1 MRVIFPYFIMT
12 CKSEVLGA
20 MLALC
25 IKTIN
30 AFPDDFYCAS
40 GFYEKSKAGTA
51 FYKIIMLCRQCSSD
65 CTLGKKPFSAQCCR
79 IFDLLTWSYDSYPW
93 RYVLSASCTIEVINR
108 WFV

>member
-12 CKSEVLGA
+12 YKSKVLGT

-40 GFYEKSKAGTA
+40 GFYEKSNAAKA
-51 FYKIIMLCRQCSSD
+51 F
-65 CTLGKKPFSAQCCR
+65 
-79 IFDLLTWSYDSYPW
+79 
-93 RYVLSASCTIEVINR
+93 
-108 WFV
+108 